1 MTEDPRCCGSGT
13 CIIDPDG
20 RCWCGQQ
27 WDGQKMCTPAL
38 PQAAGAQPRPGN
50 EPDALDA
57 PRPHRAAGTA
67 GSVLLAA
74 ALAWPL
80 LATWPAAAWAQARAA
95 APTPQVPVAP
105 GLAALSPA
113 EARAVRAAV
122 QGQLQAL
129 AAGDA
134 AKAYGYASAGIQRQ
148 FGDAAGFMAMVQTAY
163 PMIIAPRSL
172 AFRLPERT
180 TAAVL
185 QAVQLRDAEGRAW
198 LATYQLEAQTGGGWR
213 ISGCIVTPDDQRL
226 SA

>member
-27 WDGQKMCTPAL
+27 WDGQKMCSPAL
-38 PQAAGAQPRPGN
+38 PPAAANPPLPGD
-50 EPDALDA
+50 EPDAMDA
-57 PRPHRAAGTA
+57 PRQPGAAGTA
-67 GSVLLAA
+67 GGLLLAVV
-74 ALAWPL
+74 LAWPL
-80 LATWPAAAWAQARAA
+80 SAAWPTAARAQAQPAAPVPQA
-95 APTPQVPVAP
+95 PLAP
-105 GLAALSPA
+105 GQVALSPA
-113 EARAVRAAV
+113 EARAVQAVV
-122 QGQLQAL
+122 QGQLLAL

-148 FGDAAGFMAMVQTAY
+148 FGDAAGFMAMVRTAY

-180 TAAVL
+180 PAAVL

-198 LATYQLEAQTGGGWR
+198 LATYQLEAQAGGGWR